1 MDLEFREVRF
11 MNRNDEP

>member
-1 MDLEFREVRF
+1 MDLYFEKVRF